1 MADAELLDA
10 GSFVPKGPDLLPFG
24 LSSDSAEAIKALR
37 DLADAMEQGRAVV
50 GQAQTGK
57 SAIHDDFVTYNVF
70 LQYKIRPW

>member
-1 MADAELLDA
+1 
-10 GSFVPKGPDLLPFG
+10 
-24 LSSDSAEAIKALR
+24 
-37 DLADAMEQGRAVV
+37 MEQGRAVV